1 MPSTRIP
8 HQTGDVMVESWL
20 RDAPIRLNPDIVA
33 GPDWTDKVI
42 YNLRAILLSVQVDGP
57 VQANENFV
65 TRHLGA
71 DFSCFYS
78 TIFRQTTTPSRRSDT
93 NNPSGIG

>member
-65 TRHLGA
+65 TWHPGA
-71 DFSCFYS
+71 DLFLHEYHYLPANHHAI
-78 TIFRQTTTPSRRSDT
+78 TKKRYQ
-93 NNPSGIG
+93 